1 MFGAIRNIFKKAKN
15 HQDGLGS
22 SNTVGELHSEAR
34 PPAPVVSPVSR
45 VIVTPRK
52 PEQVVNNPVRSL
64 YAEFVEP
71 FKGEY
76 VLANAL
82 AGVRKL
88 INILEQHGDCSS
100 VRTNGRVS
108 FGRTSQRDVLA
119 RVSLKDHSRRVARII
134 SALRTGEYPESHF
147 DLIDMYI
154 TEGLAHDL
162 GKIPV
167 FGSLDSYSSAD
178 HPIIGAGVVRDCFA
192 GHNVPWIGTV
202 LQSII
207 NHHRDSDD
215 TLDRLLRQAD
225 RMARG
230 EELVLF

>member
-1 MFGAIRNIFKKAKN
+1 MLGIIQNLFKKAKN
-15 HQDGLGS
+15 HQKGLRS
-22 SNTVGELHSEAR
+22 SNTINEPHPKVR
-34 PPAPVVSPVSR
+34 PPVPSVSP

-52 PEQVVNNPVRSL
+52 PEQVVNNPARSL
-64 YAEFVEP
+64 YAEFVDP
-71 FKGEY
+71 YKGEY

-82 AGVRKL
+82 AGVHKL

-100 VRTNGRVS
+100 VRTNRRAS
-108 FGRTSQRDVLA
+108 FVRTSQWDVLA

-134 SALRTGEYPESHF
+134 VALRTAEYLESHF

-154 TEGLAHDL
+154 TAGLAHDL

-192 GHNVPWIGTV
+192 GYGVPWIDAV

-207 NHHRDSDD
+207 NHHRDSNYA
-215 TLDRLLRQAD
+215 LDRLLRQAD